1 MTATQSYLR
10 GKQILAV
17 DDEEDILE
25 TIQDILDESEIDP
38 ARDYDSALVTMI

>member
-1 MTATQSYLR
+1 MDSKLVLQ

-25 TIQDILDESEIDP
+25 IIEEL
-38 ARDYDSALVTMI
+38 L